1 MGEITVRNLEKLKRI
16 CLIMGLAMV
25 LFFTLTGCESR
36 ADEEDESD
44 GTNFFNE
51 MKSSE
56 DINGEDKEETETSDQ
71 VDETEESD
79 EAAEAKEVDETSDS
93 EPADAAQT
101 ESEKKDTKTKKS
113 VEEITFLVT
122 ASSTLVE
129 NLSTETKN
137 HSPINMTDNDANTAW
152 VEGAV
157 GDGVGEWI
165 LLEGDSI
172 FDLDTIQIT
181 NGYTGTDSLYE
192 KNNRIKKLEIT
203 ADNGQSKVVDLVDGL
218 KEAQNFILNFKD
230 IQSIKIVILEV
241 YEGSKYEDLCISELL
256 FNKKQ
261 IKITAGT
268 ASNKVESIEVMESD
282 IIDGIMDIEVQA
294 YDNNNVLI
302 WERSFPDIIMT
313 ELEPYSK
320 PLISDNGILIEV
332 YGNLYYMNPAN
343 GKNIWVYDGLGGGA
357 SIINGFDHNFLVTSV
372 YLNLLNCISETGQL
386 VWKIE
391 PTDEVYNAY
400 NVEIKSG
407 LIYVYFDSTRN
418 NDYLVFDKDGNYI
431 KASSKDIVFK

>member
-1 MGEITVRNLEKLKRI
+1 
-16 CLIMGLAMV
+16 MGLAMV

-71 VDETEESD
+71 VGETEESD
-79 EAAEAKEVDETSDS
+79 EAAETKVVDETSDS
-93 EPADAAQT
+93 ESADAAQT

-113 VEEITFLVT
+113 VEEITFLIT

-165 LLEGDSI
+165 LLEGDST
-172 FDLDTIQIT
+172 FDLDNMQIT

-192 KNNRIKKLEIT
+192 KNNRVKKLEIT

-218 KEAQNFILNFKD
+218 KEAQNVILNFKD
-230 IQSIKIVILEV
+230 IQSLKIVILEV

-256 FNKKQ
+256 FNEKQ
-261 IKITAGT
+261 INITVGT
-268 ASNKVESIEVMESD
+268 ASNKVESIEVVESD

-294 YDNNNVLI
+294 YDLNDVLI
-302 WERSFPDIIMT
+302 WKRSFPDINMT
-313 ELEPYSK
+313 ELEPCSK
-320 PLISDNGILIEV
+320 PLIRDNEILIEV
-332 YGNLYYMNPAN
+332 NGNLYCMNPAN
-343 GKNIWVYDGLGGGA
+343 GENIWEYDELGGGA
-357 SIINGFDHNFLVTSV
+357 TIINGFDHNYLVTT
-372 YLNLLNCISETGQL
+372 YYGKLLQCISDSGKL
-386 VWKIE
+386 LWKIE
-391 PTDEVYNAY
+391 PTTDIYWPSS
-400 NVEIKSG
+400 VEIKSN
-407 LIYVYFDSTRN
+407 LIYLYFDSYGN

-431 KASSKDIVFK
+431 KSSSKDIVFK